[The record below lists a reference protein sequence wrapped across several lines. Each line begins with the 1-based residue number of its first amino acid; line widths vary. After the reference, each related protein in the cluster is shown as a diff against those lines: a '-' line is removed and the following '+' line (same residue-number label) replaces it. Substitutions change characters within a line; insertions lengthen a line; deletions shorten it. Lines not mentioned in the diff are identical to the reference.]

1 MMRPGLTSITFRK
14 LPVQEVVRLAAAAKL
29 EGIEWGGDVHVPAGD
44 LAAARRAA
52 ALTRDAGLVVSS
64 YGSYYRAGHEAP
76 NVFPRVLETAVA
88 LGAPIIRIWAG
99 RVGSAQADQT
109 HRDRVADDGRRAA
122 ELAAKAGLR
131 LACEW
136 HGNTLMDTA
145 VSATVLFAAVAHP
158 AFQTYWQPHQR
169 MAFDDCLRDMD
180 AALPR
185 LAGIHVFH
193 WDKQTVA
200 RLPLQDGEIVW
211 RPYLAKAAQAG
222 SIFALLEFVLNDDP
236 QQMLR
241 DTAALRSWLA
251 AAAPVSSI

>member
-14 LPVQEVVRLAAAAKL
+14 LPAQEVVRLAAEAKL
-29 EGIEWGGDVHVPAGD
+29 EGIEWGGDVHVPPGD
-44 LAAARRAA
+44 LAAARQAA

-64 YGSYYRAGHEAP
+64 YGSYYRTGDEASD
-76 NVFPRVLETAVA
+76 VFPRVLETAVA

-99 RVGSAQADQT
+99 RVGSAQADQSL
-109 HRDRVADDGRRAA
+109 RDRVADDGRRIA

-145 VSATVLFAAVAHP
+145 ASASALLDAVAHP

-169 MAFDDCLRDMD
+169 MAFADCLRDMD

-185 LAGIHVFH
+185 LAGVHVFH
-193 WDKQTVA
+193 WDERTVA
-200 RLPLQDGEIVW
+200 RLPLQDGETVW
-211 RPYLAKAAQAG
+211 KPYLTKAAQAG
-222 SIFALLEFVLNDDP
+222 SIFALLEFVMNDDP
-236 QQMLR
+236 QQLLH
-241 DTAALRSWLA
+241 DAAVLRSWLA
-251 AAAPVSSI
+251 ATASASSL